1 VPRGGHR
8 ECRRVFISRT
18 RFVLVFLVFL
28 VVGVV
33 AKPPRVCRNGSQE
46 RVLGNVRVVR
56 FFVSFTG
63 REACQVEQSGFCVD
77 VKRREVFVPVRRYAD
92 TREVGKEQ
100 E

>member
-1 VPRGGHR
+1 
-8 ECRRVFISRT
+8 
-18 RFVLVFLVFL
+18 
-28 VVGVV
+28 
-33 AKPPRVCRNGSQE
+33 
-46 RVLGNVRVVR
+46 VR